1 MLMHQLTHALQLL
14 RDSDCL
20 SQHSPALFIEAEQRY
35 IYMCVRQR
43 LSSIYV
49 HVHVQYICKRVIWCI
64 VGCIVHVLPYCY
76 Y

>member
-35 IYMCVRQR
+35 MYMCVQQR

-49 HVHVQYICKRVIWCI
+49 HVLPYVQYV
-64 VGCIVHVLPYCY
+64 
-76 Y
+76 